1 MENIKKM
8 QTEYLEMKT
17 AMSVMKNILD
27 GISAYQ
33 TLQNKSELSDRA
45 TEYTQKETYREKTLS
60 RKSISVL
67 LDTFKSKT
75 HAAGAPEG
83 DDASCS

>member
-60 RKSISVL
+60 RKSTSVL
-67 LDTFKSKT
+67 PDTFKSKT